1 MKHLKAAL
9 LGGVSLLAL
18 VACSQTS
25 TTNGPPQTLT
35 LADVQ
40 AQIKNACNFV
50 PTISSIVAVASTVV
64 SSIDPAAGAA
74 ATIAAAVGNTVA
86 KSICDAVNAQVAASA
101 DKQAAPKPGATVTV
115 VVNGKPVTGTM
126 ASESK

>member
-1 MKHLKAAL
+1 VKQLKAAL
-9 LGGVSLLAL
+9 LGGVSLIAIMA
-18 VACSQTS
+18 ACSQNS
-25 TTNGPPQTLT
+25 TTDSPPTTLT

-40 AQIKNACNFV
+40 TQIKNACHFV

-64 SSIDPAAGAA
+64 TSIDPAAGAA

-86 KSICDAVNAQVAASA
+86 KAICDAVNAQVAASA
-101 DKQAAPKPGATVTV
+101 DKQAAPKPGSTLTV

-126 ASESK
+126 AESK

>member
-18 VACSQTS
+18 IACSQTS
-25 TTNGPPQTLT
+25 TTTDTPPQTTT

-40 AQIKNACNFV
+40 AQIKNACHFV

-64 SSIDPAAGAA
+64 TSIDPAAGAA

-86 KSICDAVNAQVAASA
+86 KAICDAVNAQTAAA
-101 DKQAAPKPGATVTV
+101 TDKQAAPKPGATVTV

-126 ASESK
+126 AESK